1 MLPLFLPGSPGEA
14 GVSRWYDGWIQEDA
28 RKLMGSDAFGSKGTG
43 PREKEGAEPETRLGT
58 PWNVV
63 VHDDPVTLMVYVTR
77 VFMTIFG
84 YSPSRAYRLMMEVHT
99 KGRSVVWTGP
109 RERAEVYLSKLHAYH
124 LLATLE
130 RAGE

>member
-1 MLPLFLPGSPGEA
+1 MSRPGGGTAPGPA
-14 GVSRWYDGWIQEDA
+14 GGNQGTMSDDSFGNRGA
-28 RKLMGSDAFGSKGTG
+28 R
-43 PREKEGAEPETRLGT
+43 PREEEAARPETRLGT

-63 VHDDPVTLMVYVTR
+63 VHDDPVTLMAYVTR

-84 YSPSRAYRLMMEVHT
+84 YPPSKAYRLMMEVHL

-109 RERAEVYLSKLHAYH
+109 RERAEVYLAKLHGYH

-130 RAGE
+130 RAEG